1 MTAVLQL
8 MEKNGLITRDT
19 VAYDA
24 RLKKL
29 TLTQKAINIHNH
41 IENSHLQL
49 EERMVKGVTKEE
61 QEEFLRIIRKFQA
74 NLSN

>member
-8 MEKNGLITRDT
+8 MEKNGLITRVT
-19 VAYDA
+19 AEHDA

-29 TLTQKAINIHNH
+29 LLTQKAINIHNH

-49 EERMVKGVTKEE
+49 EERMVSGVTKEE
-61 QEEFLRIIRKFQA
+61 QKEFLRIIRKFQA